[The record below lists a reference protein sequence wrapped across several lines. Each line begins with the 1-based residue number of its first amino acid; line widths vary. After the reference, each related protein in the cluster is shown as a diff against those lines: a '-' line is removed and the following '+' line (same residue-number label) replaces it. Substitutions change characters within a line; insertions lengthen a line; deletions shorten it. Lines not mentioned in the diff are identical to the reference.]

1 MLHPFMSRAGVDF
14 AVLDQMNCYL
24 ARYDEELNLVPDAAE
39 SWDFVDEKTVQFNL
53 RPGIMFHNGEELTA
67 DDVKFSIEAHLD
79 PDHGSSDL
87 SQMEAVDS
95 VEVVDEYT
103 ALVHLKTPYAPLIDL
118 LIDTN
123 HPIVPRSVYEEPGAV
138 KDEPVGCGPFKFKE
152 WRKNAYI
159 ELEAYEDY
167 WQEGYPMA
175 DGLRFTF
182 LPEYNAAKAS
192 LLSQEADVLLM
203 LNLVDVPAM
212 SRTEGIKLDSV
223 PLMGFWYAGMD
234 LAREPF
240 NDPKVREAIRLAIDR
255 EPYLKSVLAGFGEE
269 AFLPV
274 PKNSPYYVSTV
285 EYERDVERAKELLA
299 EAGYPDGFET
309 TLTVPKT
316 PEEEPMGVVMQSQ
329 LKDIGI
335 DAELVVLDVPTYIDQ
350 CFTKKDFDLMICGDT
365 AGPDP
370 QRLLTYYQTE
380 SPLNLWNYDNPVV
393 DENITKAGQTFDQ
406 AERKGYLDTVY
417 TTAIEDAPM
426 VWLARAERMS
436 AYQDYLDGFVN
447 KPNLRYDFWKLH
459 FVKPKE

>member
-1 MLHPFMSRAGVDF
+1 MLHPIMAQARVDF
-14 AVLDQMNCYL
+14 TVMDQVNCFL
-24 ARYDEELNLVPDAAE
+24 AQYDENLNIVPDAAE
-39 SWDFVDEKTVQFNL
+39 SWEFTDDTTVQFNL

-79 PDHGSSDL
+79 PEHGSNDL
-87 SQMEAVDS
+87 SQMEAVDY
-95 VEVVDEYT
+95 VEIVDDYT
-103 ALVHLKTPYAPLIDL
+103 AVVHLKTPYAPLIDL
-118 LIDTN
+118 LIDSN
-123 HPIVPRSVYEEPGAV
+123 HAILPRSVYEEPGAA
-138 KDEPVGCGPFKFKE
+138 KGEPIGCGPFMFKE

-159 ELEAYEDY
+159 DLEAFEDY
-167 WQEGYPMA
+167 YQEGYPMA
-175 DGLRFTF
+175 EGLRFTF

-192 LLSQEADVLLM
+192 LLSKEADVLLM
-203 LNLVDVPAM
+203 LNLVDVPSM

-234 LAREPF
+234 VAKEPF
-240 NDPKVREAIRLAIDR
+240 NDPMVREAIRLAIDR
-255 EPYLKSVLAGFGEE
+255 EPYLKSVLAGFGEA
-269 AFLPV
+269 AFIPV
-274 PKNSPYYVSTV
+274 PKDSPYYVPDV
-285 EYERDVERAKELLA
+285 EYEQDIERAKALLA

-329 LKDIGI
+329 LKEIGI
-335 DAELVVLDVPTYIDQ
+335 DAELVVLDVPTYIEQ

-370 QRLLTYYQTE
+370 QRLLTYYQAE
-380 SPLNLWNYDNPVV
+380 SPINLWNYDNPVV
-393 DENITKAGQTFDQ
+393 DENITKSGQTFDVEQ
-406 AERKGYLDTVY
+406 RKEYLDTVY
-417 TTAIEDAPM
+417 TTAVEDSPM

-459 FVKPKE
+459 FIKPKE